1 VHLCVRA
8 GIGAEASVN
17 AIEHR
22 LARVNI
28 RRHKH
33 WGWGY
38 EDQQPSTD
46 ALRAIASLVGEHI
59 GLEPGE
65 IEAPVALE
73 DVALAPPRVM
83 PPPALAEICESDA
96 HARASHALGKSY
108 VDVVNGFR
116 GRFEHP
122 PDFVARPRE
131 ETDVE
136 RLLEWCAAERVAAI
150 PFGGG
155 TSVVGGV
162 TPDVPASYNGAIT
175 LDLRALAR
183 VREIDA
189 VSRAALIE
197 AGATGPAL
205 ERRLGEHDL
214 TLRHFPQSFEYA
226 TLGGWIATRAG
237 GHFATVR
244 THIEDFVE
252 SVRAITPAGA
262 WESRRLP
269 GSGAGVSPDRMLA
282 GSEGTLG
289 VITDAWLRVQPRPS
303 HRRSAGVRF
312 DRFAAGAECVRE
324 LSQSG
329 LDPSNCRL
337 IDAREAAMT
346 MAGDG
351 SHALLVLGFESTDH
365 PVDGAFERALA
376 ICREHGGVVP
386 ERGRAASTAGGKESG
401 GDRASADGNG
411 AADDAVG
418 SWREAFLGAPYTR
431 DALVAMGVLA
441 ETFETAITWE
451 RFPSFHERVNARA
464 EDALRE
470 ACGDGGRVT
479 ARFTHVYPDGPAVY
493 FTAIA
498 PARRGEE
505 VEQWRHVKRAVS
517 DELIAAGAT
526 ITHHHAIGR
535 DHRPWYDAQRPEPF
549 AAALAGAK
557 AALDPSAIMNPGV
570 LIDAEPAAPGAT
582 HRASPGAPSRGTTG
596 DDVR

>member
-1 VHLCVRA
+1 M
-8 GIGAEASVN
+8 
-17 AIEHR
+17 
-22 LARVNI
+22 NI
-28 RRHKH
+28 RRLKH

-38 EDQQPSTD
+38 EDQQPSLD
-46 ALRAIASLVGEHI
+46 ALRATATLVGEHV
-59 GLEPGE
+59 GLAIGE
-65 IEAPVALE
+65 IESPVALA
-73 DVALAPPRVM
+73 DVELAPPRVA
-83 PPPALAEICESDA
+83 PPPALAEICASDA
-96 HARASHALGKSY
+96 YARASHALGKSY
-108 VDVVNGFR
+108 CDVVDGFR
-116 GRFEHP
+116 GRFAHP
-122 PDFVARPRE
+122 PDFVASPRSE
-131 ETDVE
+131 ADVE
-136 RLLEWCAAERVAAI
+136 RVLEWCASERVAAI

-162 TPDVPASYNGAIT
+162 TPDVPASYNGAVT
-175 LDLRALAR
+175 LDLRALHR
-183 VREIDA
+183 VREIDT

-197 AGATGPAL
+197 AGAVGPVL
-205 ERRLGEHDL
+205 ERQLGEHGL

-252 SVRAITPAGA
+252 SIRAITPAGV
-262 WESRRLP
+262 WQSRRLP

-289 VITDAWLRVQPRPS
+289 VITEAWLRVRPRPA

-312 DRFAAGAECVRE
+312 ASFAAGAECVRE

-365 PVDGAFERALA
+365 PVDGAIERALA
-376 ICREHGGVVP
+376 ICREHGGEAP
-386 ERGRAASTAGGKESG
+386 QRGRGAGGDAG
-401 GDRASADGNG
+401 GE
-411 AADDAVG
+411 DAVG

-451 RFPSFHERVNARA
+451 RFPSFHERVSATA
-464 EDALRE
+464 EAALRE
-470 ACGDGGRVT
+470 ACGEGGRVT

-493 FTAIA
+493 FTVIGR
-498 PARRGEE
+498 ARRGEE

-517 DELIAAGAT
+517 DELIAAGGT
-526 ITHHHAIGR
+526 ITHHHAVGR
-535 DHRPWYDAQRPEPF
+535 DHRPWYDEQRPEPF

-557 AALDPSAIMNPGV
+557 AALDAHGVMNPGV
-570 LIDAEPAAPGAT
+570 LVDPIVA
-582 HRASPGAPSRGTTG
+582 R
-596 DDVR
+596 

>member
-1 VHLCVRA
+1 VK
-8 GIGAEASVN
+8 
-17 AIEHR
+17 
-22 LARVNI
+22 I

-38 EDQQPSTD
+38 EDQQPSD
-46 ALRAIASLVGEHI
+46 EQLHAIALAAGEHLGLPVGEV
-59 GLEPGE
+59 EQ
-65 IEAPVALE
+65 PVALE
-73 DVALAPPRVM
+73 QIALEPPRVA
-83 PPPALAEICESDA
+83 PPAPLSEICADDV

-108 VDVVNGFR
+108 CDVVDGFR
-116 GRFEHP
+116 GRFAHP
-122 PDFVARPRE
+122 PDFVARPRDE
-131 ETDVE
+131 RDVE
-136 RLLEWCAAERVAAI
+136 RLLEWCASERVAAI

-162 TPDVPASYNGAIT
+162 TPDVPAAFNGAIA
-175 LDLRALAR
+175 LDLRALDR

-197 AGATGPAL
+197 GGASGPAL
-205 ERRLGEHDL
+205 ERQLGEHGL

-252 SVRAITPAGA
+252 SVRAITPVGV

-269 GSGAGVSPDRMLA
+269 GSGAGPSPDRMLA

-289 VITDAWLRVQPRPS
+289 VITQAWMRVQPRPA

-312 DRFAAGAECVRE
+312 ADFLAGAECVRE
-324 LSQSG
+324 LSQAG
-329 LDPSNCRL
+329 LNPSNCRL

-365 PVDGAFERALA
+365 PVDDAFERALA

-386 ERGRAASTAGGKESG
+386 EHARSASTG
-401 GDRASADGNG
+401 GDD
-411 AADDAVG
+411 AAEDAVG
-418 SWREAFLGAPYTR
+418 SWREAFLAAPYTR
-431 DALVAMGVLA
+431 DALVAVGVLA

-451 RFPSFHERVNARA
+451 RFPVFHERVTERA
-464 EDALRE
+464 QDALRE
-470 ACGDGGRVT
+470 ACGEGGRVT

-526 ITHHHAIGR
+526 ITHHHAVGR
-535 DHRPWYDAQRPEPF
+535 DHRPWYDEQRPAPF

-570 LIDAEPAAPGAT
+570 LIDASPAGAAPAGAT
-582 HRASPGAPSRGTTG
+582 GA
-596 DDVR
+596 